1 MELQEKIAE
10 IDKAIIWWQ
19 NALGVD
25 NSKIQKEAKEA
36 IIRKLKHQRRKL
48 VEEQEGF
55 SLITMWED
63 IRDTAI
69 ENYDELAGHLA
80 ENFNSFFKEEAFST
94 PPHSVPPEDPSTV
107 VTTENIH
114 PSTPE
119 DIHHEK

>member
-1 MELQEKIAE
+1 MELQEKVAE
-10 IDKAIIWWQ
+10 LDKAITWWQ
-19 NALGVD
+19 NALVGD
-25 NSKIQKEAKEA
+25 NSKMQKEAKEA

-55 SLITMWED
+55 SLLTMWED

-80 ENFNSFFKEEAFST
+80 ENFNSFFKEETFLT
-94 PPHSVPPEDPSTV
+94 PPTIPPKDQSTV
-107 VTTENIH
+107 VTTKNINQLT
-114 PSTPE
+114 SK